1 MGFDYRQV
9 KQFRDN
15 LEQLDRE
22 KDEFLQS
29 CAKELAARLLALV
42 IRRTPK
48 DTGALKRGWTTQRA
62 GSGAEGLKSNG
73 GRQFA
78 ETIKVHHFGDTY
90 VVEIINPVEYASYV
104 EYGHRQQPGR
114 YVPALGV
121 RLKKGWVKGKW
132 MMTVSEKEIQAA
144 APRIL
149 EKKLEKWL
157 RGCLNGK

>member
-48 DTGALKRGWTTQRA
+48 DTGALKRGWTTQHA
-62 GSGAEGLKSNG
+62 GSGAEGLKSNS

-144 APRIL
+144 APQIL

>member
-29 CAKELAARLLALV
+29 CAKELAARLLTLV

-48 DTGALKRGWTTQRA
+48 DTGTLKRGWTTQRA
-62 GSGAEGLKSNG
+62 GSGAEGLKSNS

>member
-29 CAKELAARLLALV
+29 CAKDLAARLLALV

-62 GSGAEGLKSNG
+62 GSGAEGLKSNS

-78 ETIKVHHFGDTY
+78 ETMKVHHFGDTY

-144 APRIL
+144 APQIL

>member
-48 DTGALKRGWTTQRA
+48 DTGTLKRGWTTQRA
-62 GSGAEGLKSNG
+62 GSGAEGLKSNSS
-73 GRQFA
+73 RQFA
-78 ETIKVHHFGDTY
+78 ETMKVHHFGDTY

-104 EYGHRQQPGR
+104 EYGHRNR
-114 YVPALGV
+114 NHT
-121 RLKKGWVKGKW
+121 GWVKGKF
-132 MMTVSEKEIQAA
+132 MMTISEKEIQAA

>member
-15 LEQLDRE
+15 LEQLERE

-29 CAKELAARLLALV
+29 CAKELAARLLTLV

-48 DTGALKRGWTTQRA
+48 DTGTLKRGWTTQRA
-62 GSGAEGLKSNG
+62 GSGAEGLKSNS

-144 APRIL
+144 APQIL

>member
-29 CAKELAARLLALV
+29 CAKDLAARLLALV

-62 GSGAEGLKSNG
+62 GSGAEGLKSNS

-78 ETIKVHHFGDTY
+78 ETMKVHHFGDTY
-90 VVEIINPVEYASYV
+90 VVEIINLVEYASYV

-144 APRIL
+144 APQIL

>member
-62 GSGAEGLKSNG
+62 GSGAEGLKSNS

-144 APRIL
+144 APQIL

>member
-62 GSGAEGLKSNG
+62 GSGAEGLKSNS

-78 ETIKVHHFGDTY
+78 ETMKVHHFGDTY

-144 APRIL
+144 APQIL

>member
-15 LEQLDRE
+15 LEQIDRE

-29 CAKELAARLLALV
+29 CAKDLAARLLALV

-62 GSGAEGLKSNG
+62 GSGAEGLKSNS

-78 ETIKVHHFGDTY
+78 ETMKVHHFGDTY

-144 APRIL
+144 APQIL

>member
-15 LEQLDRE
+15 LVQIDRE

-29 CAKELAARLLALV
+29 CAKDLAARLLALV

-62 GSGAEGLKSNG
+62 GSGAEGLKSNS

-78 ETIKVHHFGDTY
+78 ETMKVHHFGDTY
-90 VVEIINPVEYASYV
+90 VVEIINLVEYASYV

-132 MMTVSEKEIQAA
+132 MMTV
-144 APRIL
+144 
-149 EKKLEKWL
+149 
-157 RGCLNGK
+157 

>member
-1 MGFDYRQV
+1 M
-9 KQFRDN
+9 
-15 LEQLDRE
+15 
-22 KDEFLQS
+22 
-29 CAKELAARLLALV
+29 
-42 IRRTPK
+42 
-48 DTGALKRGWTTQRA
+48 
-62 GSGAEGLKSNG
+62 
-73 GRQFA
+73 
-78 ETIKVHHFGDTY
+78 KVHHFGDTY

-144 APRIL
+144 APQIL

>member
-48 DTGALKRGWTTQRA
+48 DTGTLKRGWTTQRA
-62 GSGAEGLKSNG
+62 GSGAEGLKSNS

-78 ETIKVHHFGDTY
+78 DPYDASVYHFLRNR
-90 VVEIINPVEYASYV
+90 INQMA
-104 EYGHRQQPGR
+104 
-114 YVPALGV
+114 AL
-121 RLKKGWVKGKW
+121 
-132 MMTVSEKEIQAA
+132 
-144 APRIL
+144 L
-149 EKKLEKWL
+149 ERRERELLL
-157 RGCLNGK
+157 R

>member
-15 LEQLDRE
+15 LEQLDKE

-29 CAKELAARLLALV
+29 CAKELAARLLTLA
-42 IRRTPK
+42 IRRTPS
-48 DTGALKRGWTTQRA
+48 DTGTLKRGWTAQRA

-78 ETIKVHHFGDTY
+78 ETMKVHHFGNTY
-90 VVEIINPVEYASYV
+90 VIEVINPVEYASYV
-104 EYGHRQQPGR
+104 EYGHRTR
-114 YVPALGV
+114 NHA
-121 RLKKGWVKGKW
+121 GWVKGKF
-132 MMTVSEKEIQAA
+132 MMTISEKEIQVA
-144 APRIL
+144 APQIL

>member
-62 GSGAEGLKSNG
+62 GSGAEGLKSDS

-78 ETIKVHHFGDTY
+78 ETMKVHHFGDTY

-144 APRIL
+144 APQIL

>member
-62 GSGAEGLKSNG
+62 GSGVEGLKSNS

-144 APRIL
+144 APQIL

>member
-9 KQFRDN
+9 KQFWDN
-15 LEQLDRE
+15 LEQIDRE

-29 CAKELAARLLALV
+29 CAKDLAARLLALV

-62 GSGAEGLKSNG
+62 GSGAEGLKSNS

-144 APRIL
+144 APQIL

>member
-15 LEQLDRE
+15 LEQLERE

-29 CAKELAARLLALV
+29 CAKELAARLLTLV

-48 DTGALKRGWTTQRA
+48 DTGTLKRGWTTQRA
-62 GSGAEGLKSNG
+62 GSGAEGLKSNS

>member
-15 LEQLDRE
+15 LEQIDRE

-29 CAKELAARLLALV
+29 CAKDLAARLLALV

-48 DTGALKRGWTTQRA
+48 DTGALKRGWTTHRA
-62 GSGAEGLKSNG
+62 GSGAEGLKSNS

-78 ETIKVHHFGDTY
+78 ETMKVHHFGDTY

-144 APRIL
+144 APQIL

>member
-29 CAKELAARLLALV
+29 CAKDLAARLLALV

-48 DTGALKRGWTTQRA
+48 DTGALKCGWTTQRA
-62 GSGAEGLKSNG
+62 GSGAEGLKSNS

-78 ETIKVHHFGDTY
+78 ETMKVHHFGDTY

-144 APRIL
+144 APQIL

>member
-29 CAKELAARLLALV
+29 CAKDLAARLLALV

-62 GSGAEGLKSNG
+62 GSGAEGLKSNS

-78 ETIKVHHFGDTY
+78 ETMKVHHFGDTY
-90 VVEIINPVEYASYV
+90 VVEIINLVEYASYV
-104 EYGHRQQPGR
+104 EYGHRQRPSR

-144 APRIL
+144 APQIL

>member
-9 KQFRDN
+9 KQFQDN
-15 LEQLDRE
+15 LEQLDKE

-29 CAKELAARLLALV
+29 CAKELAARLLTLA
-42 IRRTPK
+42 IRRTPS
-48 DTGALKRGWTTQRA
+48 DTGTLKRGWTAQRA

-78 ETIKVHHFGDTY
+78 ETMKVHHFGDTY
-90 VVEIINPVEYASYV
+90 VIEVINPVEYASYV
-104 EYGHRQQPGR
+104 EYGHRTR
-114 YVPALGV
+114 NHA
-121 RLKKGWVKGKW
+121 GWVEGKF
-132 MMTVSEKEIQAA
+132 MMTISEKEIQAA
-144 APRIL
+144 APQIL

>member
-62 GSGAEGLKSNG
+62 GSGAEGLKSNS

-78 ETIKVHHFGDTY
+78 ETMKVHHFGDTY

-132 MMTVSEKEIQAA
+132 MMKVSEKEIQAA
-144 APRIL
+144 APQIL

>member
-15 LEQLDRE
+15 LEQLERE

-29 CAKELAARLLALV
+29 CAKELAARLLTLV

-48 DTGALKRGWTTQRA
+48 DTGTLKRGWTTQRA
-62 GSGAEGLKSNG
+62 GSGAEGLKSNS

-78 ETIKVHHFGDTY
+78 ETMKVHHFGDTY

>member
-48 DTGALKRGWTTQRA
+48 DTGTLKRGWTTQRA

>member
-48 DTGALKRGWTTQRA
+48 IRER
-62 GSGAEGLKSNG
+62 
-73 GRQFA
+73 
-78 ETIKVHHFGDTY
+78 
-90 VVEIINPVEYASYV
+90 
-104 EYGHRQQPGR
+104 
-114 YVPALGV
+114 
-121 RLKKGWVKGKW
+121 
-132 MMTVSEKEIQAA
+132 
-144 APRIL
+144 
-149 EKKLEKWL
+149 
-157 RGCLNGK
+157 

>member
-48 DTGALKRGWTTQRA
+48 DTGTLKRGWTTQRA
-62 GSGAEGLKSNG
+62 GSGAEGLKSNS

-78 ETIKVHHFGDTY
+78 ETMKVHHFGDTY

-104 EYGHRQQPGR
+104 EYGHRTR
-114 YVPALGV
+114 NHT
-121 RLKKGWVKGKW
+121 GWVKGRF
-132 MMTVSEKEIQAA
+132 MMTISEKEIQAA
-144 APRIL
+144 APQIL

>member
-15 LEQLDRE
+15 LEQLERE

-48 DTGALKRGWTTQRA
+48 DTGTLKRGWTTQRA
-62 GSGAEGLKSNG
+62 GSGAEGLKSNS

>member
-15 LEQLDRE
+15 LEQLERE

-29 CAKELAARLLALV
+29 CAKELAARLLTLV

-48 DTGALKRGWTTQRA
+48 DTGTLKRGWTTQRA
-62 GSGAEGLKSNG
+62 GSGAEGLKSNS

-78 ETIKVHHFGDTY
+78 ETMKVHHFGDTY

-121 RLKKGWVKGKW
+121 RLKKGWVKGKF
-132 MMTVSEKEIQAA
+132 MMTISEKEIQAA

>member
-15 LEQLDRE
+15 LEQIDRE

-48 DTGALKRGWTTQRA
+48 DTGTLKRGWTTQRA
-62 GSGAEGLKSNG
+62 GSGAEGLKSNS

-78 ETIKVHHFGDTY
+78 ETMKVHHFGDTY

-144 APRIL
+144 APQIL

>member
-15 LEQLDRE
+15 LEQIDRE

-29 CAKELAARLLALV
+29 CAKDLAARLLALV

-62 GSGAEGLKSNG
+62 GSGAEGLKSNS

-78 ETIKVHHFGDTY
+78 ETMKVHHFGDTY
-90 VVEIINPVEYASYV
+90 VVEIINLVEYASYV

-144 APRIL
+144 APQIL

>member
-15 LEQLDRE
+15 LEQIDRE

-29 CAKELAARLLALV
+29 CAKDLAARLLALV

-62 GSGAEGLKSNG
+62 GSGAEGLKSNS

-144 APRIL
+144 APQIL

>member
-15 LEQLDRE
+15 LEQIDRE

-29 CAKELAARLLALV
+29 CAKDLAARLLALV
-42 IRRTPK
+42 IRLTPK

-62 GSGAEGLKSNG
+62 GSGAEGLKSNS

-78 ETIKVHHFGDTY
+78 ETMKVHHFGDTY

-144 APRIL
+144 APQIL

>member
-29 CAKELAARLLALV
+29 CTKELAARLLALV

-48 DTGALKRGWTTQRA
+48 DTGTLKRGWTTQRA
-62 GSGAEGLKSNG
+62 GSGAEGLKSNS

-78 ETIKVHHFGDTY
+78 ETVKVHHFGDTY

-144 APRIL
+144 APQIL